1 MTELTSIAVLIAVFG
16 ILMAASVLSSRLL
29 ERMGVPIVL
38 LFIVLGML
46 AGSEGLGGIEFENY
60 SLAFQLGTIAL
71 ILILFDGGLNTPLT
85 AIRSAFLPAGILAT
99 FGVIGT
105 AATVA
110 VAGWLLGL
118 TWPESLLLGAIV
130 SSTDAAAV
138 FAVLRGAGLQLNRRV
153 RTTLEIE
160 SSVNDPMAVILTLAV
175 IQGIVGDA
183 PDWRVMLVSVPL
195 QLLIGLA
202 IGLACGWLTR
212 VLLQRVRL
220 TTSGL
225 YPVLTLGLAFVA
237 FGVATLA
244 QGSGIMA
251 VYTAAVV
258 LGNSHVPYRAG
269 LARVHDGLAWLS
281 QIAMFVMMGLLVF
294 PSQLLPVAGQGL
306 GIAAFLAFIGR
317 PLVVAVCLLP
327 FRYPAREVVYM
338 GWVGLRAAVPIIL
351 ATFPLLSG
359 IEGAQRVFNIVFFV
373 VVANSALLPG
383 ATIRYVTRKLG
394 LEAPETPAPTAAL
407 EINSNRLLRGDLLSF
422 HITDVLAVANMPLAK
437 IPFPP
442 HSSAVL
448 LIRGEELIAPRG
460 STVLK
465 PGDHVYVFCQPEDH
479 AFLELLFGRSQELA

>member
-1 MTELTSIAVLIAVFG
+1 MAELTSIAILIAVFG
-16 ILMAASVLSSRLL
+16 ILMVTSVLSSRLL
-29 ERMGVPIVL
+29 ERLGVPIVL

-46 AGSEGLGGIEFENY
+46 AGSEGLGGIAFEDY
-60 SLAFQLGTIAL
+60 HVAFQLGTIAL

-85 AIRSAFLPAGILAT
+85 SVRSAFLPAGILAT

-105 AATVA
+105 AGMVA
-110 VAGWLLGL
+110 LCGRVLGL
-118 TWPESLLLGAIV
+118 TWQESLLLGAIV

-160 SSVNDPMAVILTLAV
+160 SSVNDPMAVILTVAV

-183 PDWRVMLVSVPL
+183 PDWRWMLVSVPMQL
-195 QLLIGLA
+195 VIGLLIGM
-202 IGLACGWLTR
+202 ACGWLTR

-258 LGNSHVPYRAG
+258 LGNGHIPYRAG

-306 GIAAFLAFIGR
+306 GIAVFLAFVGR
-317 PLVVAVCLLP
+317 PLVVALCLLP
-327 FRYPAREVVYM
+327 FGFPAREVIYM

-359 IEGAQRVFNIVFFV
+359 ITGANKVFNIVFFV

-383 ATIRYVTRKLG
+383 ATIRYVTRRLG
-394 LEAPETPAPTAAL
+394 LEAPDVPTPTAAL
-407 EINSNRLLRGDLLSF
+407 EINSNRLLQGDLLSF
-422 HITDVLAVANMPLAK
+422 YITDVLAVSNMPLSK

-442 HSSAVL
+442 HTSVVL
-448 LIRGEELIAPRG
+448 LVRGEQLIAPRG
-460 STVLK
+460 STVLM
-465 PGDHVYVFCQPEDH
+465 PGDHVYVFCRPEDH
-479 AFLELLFGRSQELA
+479 PFLELLFGRSQEVA

>member
-1 MTELTSIAVLIAVFG
+1 MLELTSIAILIAVFG
-16 ILMAASVLSSRLL
+16 ILMVTSVLSSRLL
-29 ERMGVPIVL
+29 ERLGVPIVL

-46 AGSEGLGGIEFENY
+46 AGSEGIGGIEFEDY
-60 SLAFQLGTIAL
+60 ALAFRLGTIAL
-71 ILILFDGGLNTPLT
+71 ILILFDGGLNTPL
-85 AIRSAFLPAGILAT
+85 ASIRSAFLSAGILAT
-99 FGVIGT
+99 VGVIGT
-105 AATVA
+105 AGMVA
-110 VAGWLLGL
+110 LGGRL
-118 TWPESLLLGAIV
+118 FGLSWQESLLLGAIV

-160 SSVNDPMAVILTLAV
+160 SSVNDPMAVILTISV
-175 IQGIVGDA
+175 IQGITGDA
-183 PDWRVMLVSVPL
+183 PDWRWLLVSVPM
-195 QLLIGLA
+195 QLLIGLL

-212 VLLQRVRL
+212 VLLQRIRL

-225 YPVLTLGLAFVA
+225 YPVLTLGLAFLA
-237 FGVATLA
+237 FGAATLA

-306 GIAAFLAFIGR
+306 GIAAFLAFIAR
-317 PLVVAVCLLP
+317 PLVVALCLLP
-327 FRYPAREVVYM
+327 CRFPAKETLYM

-359 IEGAQRVFNIVFFV
+359 IPGAGKVFNIVFFV

-383 ATIRYVTRKLG
+383 ATIRFVTRRLG
-394 LEAPETPAPTAAL
+394 LQMPDTPTPTAAL
-407 EINSNRLLRGDLLSF
+407 EINSNRLLRGELMSF
-422 HITDVLAVANMPLAK
+422 FVTDVLAVANMPLSR

-442 HSSAVL
+442 HASVVL
-448 LIRGEELIAPRG
+448 LVRGEELIAPRG
-460 STVLK
+460 STVLQ
-465 PGDHVYVFCQPEDH
+465 PGDHAYVFCRPEDRP
-479 AFLELLFGRSQELA
+479 FLELLFGRSQEHA

>member
-1 MTELTSIAVLIAVFG
+1 MAELTSIAILIAVFG
-16 ILMAASVLSSRLL
+16 ILMATSVLSSRLL
-29 ERMGVPIVL
+29 ERLGVPIVL

-46 AGSEGLGGIEFENY
+46 AGSEGLGGIAFDDY
-60 SLAFQLGTIAL
+60 HVAFQLGTIAL

-85 AIRSAFLPAGILAT
+85 SVRAAFLPAGILAT

-105 AATVA
+105 AGMVA
-110 VAGWLLGL
+110 LFGRILGL
-118 TWPESLLLGAIV
+118 TWRESLLLGAIV

-160 SSVNDPMAVILTLAV
+160 SSVNDPMAVILTVAV

-183 PDWRVMLVSVPL
+183 PDWRWMLVSVPM
-195 QLLIGLA
+195 QLVIGLL

-237 FGVATLA
+237 FGAATLA

-258 LGNSHVPYRAG
+258 LGNGHIPYRAG
-269 LARVHDGLAWLS
+269 LTRVHDGLAWLS

-306 GIAAFLAFIGR
+306 GIALFLAFIGR
-317 PLVVAVCLLP
+317 PLVVALCLLP
-327 FRYPAREVVYM
+327 FGFPAKEVVYM

-359 IEGAQRVFNIVFFV
+359 ITGANKVFNIVFFV

-383 ATIRYVTRKLG
+383 ATIRYVTRRLG
-394 LEAPETPAPTAAL
+394 LEAPDVPTPTAAL
-407 EINSNRLLRGDLLSF
+407 EINSNRLLQGDLLSF
-422 HITDVLAVANMPLAK
+422 YITDVLAVSNMPLSK

-442 HSSAVL
+442 HTSVVL
-448 LIRGEELIAPRG
+448 LVRGEQLIAPRG
-460 STVLK
+460 STVLM
-465 PGDHVYVFCQPEDH
+465 PGDHVYVFCRPEDH
-479 AFLELLFGRSQELA
+479 PFLELLFGRSQELA

>member
-1 MTELTSIAVLIAVFG
+1 MLELNSIAVLTAIFG
-16 ILMAASVLSSRLL
+16 VLMVTSVLSSRLL
-29 ERMGVPIVL
+29 ERLGVPIVL

-46 AGSEGLGGIEFENY
+46 AGSEGIGGIEFDNY
-60 SLAFQLGTIAL
+60 SLAFRLGTIAL
-71 ILILFDGGLNTPLT
+71 ILILFDGGLNTSLT
-85 AIRSAFLPAGILAT
+85 SIRAAFLPAGILAT
-99 FGVIGT
+99 VGVIGT
-105 AATVA
+105 AAA
-110 VAGWLLGL
+110 VALGGQLFGL
-118 TWPESLLLGAIV
+118 TWQESMLLGAIV

-160 SSVNDPMAVILTLAV
+160 SSVNDPMAVILTLSV
-175 IQGIVGDA
+175 IEGIAGDI
-183 PDWRVMLVSVPL
+183 PDWRGLLVSVPM
-195 QLLIGLA
+195 QLVIGLA
-202 IGLACGWLTR
+202 MGLACGWLTR

-225 YPVLTLGLAFVA
+225 YPVLTLGLAFLA

-294 PSQLLPVAGQGL
+294 PSQLLPIAWQGL
-306 GIAAFLAFIGR
+306 GLAAFLAFIGR
-317 PLVVAVCLLP
+317 PLVVFLCLLP
-327 FRYPAREVVYM
+327 FRFPGKEVLYM

-359 IEGAQRVFNIVFFV
+359 IPGANKVFNIVFFV

-383 ATIRYVTRKLG
+383 ATIRYATRRLG
-394 LEAPETPAPTAAL
+394 LEMPDVPAPTAAL

-422 HITDVLAVANMPLAK
+422 HITDVLAVANMPLSR

-442 HSSAVL
+442 RTSVVL
-448 LIRGEELIAPRG
+448 LVRGEELIAPRG

-465 PGDHVYVFCQPEDH
+465 PGDHAYVFCQPEDH
-479 AFLELLFGRSQELA
+479 AFLELLFGQSQELA